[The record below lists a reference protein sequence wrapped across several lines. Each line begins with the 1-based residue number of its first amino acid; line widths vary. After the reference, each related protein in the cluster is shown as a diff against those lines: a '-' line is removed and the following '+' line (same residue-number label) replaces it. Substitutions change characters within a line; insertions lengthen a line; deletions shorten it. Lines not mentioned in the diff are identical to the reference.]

1 MKKWA
6 TGSFDPNFFSAPRVM
21 RRAASN
27 FRRRS
32 IRCTREKR
40 PGRNGRCPERHD
52 LWCQRRR
59 LAWPFR
65 WPQSCCGQGVF
76 AQSSSFSKTKNVPG
90 YTLFYYSGLTRWI
103 RLRRRMRGRR
113 DSNSQPQDR
122 QSCALTNWATPPMP
136 VTGLAPV
143 TLGLWCPCSTI
154 ELHRPKFVAPV
165 GVEPTAPAYETG
177 EITVSPRR
185 VVLLYYKKSGK
196 STP

>member
-1 MKKWA
+1 MVGHGRKLQQNNSGGCIRVTTPQICISGKPPLSHIMAVKK
-6 TGSFDPNFFSAPRVM
+6 
-21 RRAASN
+21 
-27 FRRRS
+27 
-32 IRCTREKR
+32 
-40 PGRNGRCPERHD
+40 
-52 LWCQRRR
+52 LCQDI
-59 LAWPFR
+59 
-65 WPQSCCGQGVF
+65 F